1 MVTAASRGVRMT
13 HRGRLTSYLHTET
26 GRTWS
31 PLADQR
37 HSPDTRSA
45 AAMRVLRLC
54 SVFQPPPT
62 ALTGRGARFDPIGG
76 MQTHTYELSQALD
89 LLGIQQTIVTTRPPT
104 APREEALGTYG
115 RVIRLGLPIPQCRQF
130 YSWQAAR
137 LLPRLAAD
145 TDMIHAHLG
154 EDIAIVPLA
163 LRAAGRHDRPL
174 VLTIHT
180 SVRHTLAVTSVRS
193 AVLKLLGGRLER
205 RGEQTAQAIIAL
217 VPRVAALIKADGIPT
232 PIHVVPSGIAP
243 RAPKDAIR
251 PTHDPLGSIPR
262 PRVIFVGRLHPQKH
276 VDVLVRAAARMP
288 GVSVVLVG
296 DGPERPRLER
306 LADRL
311 GLTRRVHLLG
321 FVPHEQVAG
330 LLGTADVLAMP
341 SRYEELGTA
350 LLEGMQAGLP
360 IVASDTGGI
369 PQVIEHGRTGLLVPP
384 GDPEALA
391 ASLMRIIDDRTL
403 AARLGDAASQEAA
416 KYDWSDLAQRVL
428 AVYETVL
435 AGTREPTPALPAEE
449 TPLSDRAEAAPDP
462 SHPG

>member
-1 MVTAASRGVRMT
+1 M
-13 HRGRLTSYLHTET
+13 
-26 GRTWS
+26 
-31 PLADQR
+31 
-37 HSPDTRSA
+37 RSA

-76 MQTHTYELSQALD
+76 MQTHTYELSRSLD

-130 YSWQAAR
+130 YSWQATR

-154 EDIAIVPLA
+154 EDLAIVPLA
-163 LRAAGRHDRPL
+163 LRAARRHRRPL

-180 SVRHTLAVTSVRS
+180 SVRHTLAVTSTRS
-193 AVLKLLGGRLER
+193 AVLKMVGGRLER
-205 RGEQTAQAIIAL
+205 RGAQAADAIIAL
-217 VPRVAALIKADGIPT
+217 VPRVAALIRADGIAT
-232 PIHVVPSGIAP
+232 PIHVVPSGVVP
-243 RAPKDAIR
+243 GRLEHDAR
-251 PTHDPLGSIPR
+251 PAHDPLAPIPR
-262 PRVIFVGRLHPQKH
+262 PRVIFVGRLHRQKH
-276 VDVLVRAAARMP
+276 VDVLVRAAAQMP

-296 DGPERPRLER
+296 DGPERPGLER
-306 LADRL
+306 LVARL
-311 GLTRRVHLLG
+311 RLTRRVHFLG

-330 LLGTADVLAMP
+330 MLGAADVLAMP

-350 LLEGMQAGLP
+350 LVEGMQAGLP

-391 ASLMRIIDDRTL
+391 AALTRIIHDRTL
-403 AARLGDAASQEAA
+403 AARLGNAASREAA
-416 KYDWSDLAQRVL
+416 KYDWSDLARRVL
-428 AVYETVL
+428 GVYETVL
-435 AGTREPTPALPAEE
+435 AETREPRAAQPADE
-449 TPLSDRAEAAPDP
+449 TPLF
-462 SHPG
+462 